1 VRYGVLLTEK
11 NEMEEIVPGSEFL
24 LTWQGPA
31 WTDLRQRLA
40 RAARELHFVAYAG
53 DSANV
58 AFLLSSSEKF
68 AELALSIPVGPE
80 RQAPGVRFPGNLVD
94 AQTLL
99 AAHILKYD
107 EATSRDTPDAPTSVR
122 APSNT

>member
-1 VRYGVLLTEK
+1 
-11 NEMEEIVPGSEFL
+11 MEEIVPGSEFL

-31 WTDLRQRLA
+31 WTELRQRLA

-53 DSANV
+53 DSAN
-58 AFLLSSSEKF
+58 ATFLLSFSERF
-68 AELALSIPVGPE
+68 AELALSIPVSPE

-107 EATSRDTPDAPTSVR
+107 EATDSETLDAPTSVR

>member
-1 VRYGVLLTEK
+1 
-11 NEMEEIVPGSEFL
+11 MPGSEFL

-80 RQAPGVRFPGNLVD
+80 RQALGVRFPGNLVD